1 MDSFV
6 LGLEQYATD
15 IAGMNEQGLSR
26 VSALV
31 RKQLALEKRV
41 EDLEEELKA
50 AKEDLRTVAEQ
61 DLPSALHEMGMK
73 EVKMEDGSVVS
84 VSNFYN
90 VSIPK
95 DKTDQAFDWLRI
107 NGHGDLVKNVVSATF
122 GRAEDNVAKDL
133 IGKLSDEGYNVSQ
146 KQWVE
151 PMTLKAFAKEQVEQG
166 SDIPTDLFGLYIGE
180 KAKIRR
186 K

>member
-1 MDSFV
+1 MSLLND
-6 LGLEQYATD
+6 LEEYAS
-15 IAGMNEQGLSR
+15 GVSKMREGSLSQ
-26 VSALV
+26 VSQLV
-31 RKQLALEKRV
+31 RKQIALEKRV
-41 EDLEEELKA
+41 EDLEEELKL
-50 AKEDLRTVAEQ
+50 AKENLRQVAEQ
-61 DLPSALHEMGMK
+61 DLPMALHEIGMK
-73 EVKMEDGSVVS
+73 EVKMDDGSVVS

-95 DKTDQAFDWLRI
+95 DKTDQAFDWLRT

-180 KAKIRR
+180 KAKVRR

>member
-1 MDSFV
+1 MSLLND
-6 LGLEQYATD
+6 LEEYAS
-15 IAGMNEQGLSR
+15 GVSKMREGSLSQ
-26 VSALV
+26 VSQLV
-31 RKQLALEKRV
+31 RKQIALEKRV
-41 EDLEEELKA
+41 EDLEEELKL
-50 AKEDLRTVAEQ
+50 AKENLRQVAEQ
-61 DLPSALHEMGMK
+61 DLPMALHEIGMK
-73 EVKMEDGSVVS
+73 EVKMDDGSVVS

-95 DKTDQAFDWLRI
+95 DKTDQAFDWLRM

-166 SDIPTDLFGLYIGE
+166 TDIPTDLFGLYIGE
-180 KAKIRR
+180 KAKVRR

>member
-1 MDSFV
+1 MSLLND
-6 LGLEQYATD
+6 LEEYAS
-15 IAGMNEQGLSR
+15 GVSKMKEGSLSQ
-26 VSALV
+26 VSQLV
-31 RKQLALEKRV
+31 RKQIALEKRV
-41 EDLEEELKA
+41 EDLEEELKL
-50 AKEDLRTVAEQ
+50 AKENLRQVAEQ
-61 DLPSALHEMGMK
+61 DLPMALHEIGMK
-73 EVKMEDGSVVS
+73 EVKMDDGSVVS

-95 DKTDQAFDWLRI
+95 DKTDQAFDWLRT

-166 SDIPTDLFGLYIGE
+166 TDIPTDLFGLYIGE
-180 KAKIRR
+180 KAKVRR

>member
-1 MDSFV
+1 MS
-6 LGLEQYATD
+6 LLNSLEEYATD
-15 IAGMNEQGLSR
+15 VAKMNETGLSR
-26 VSALV
+26 VSELV
-31 RKQLALEKRV
+31 RKQIALEKRV
-41 EDLEEELKA
+41 EDIEEELKA
-50 AKEDLRTVAEQ
+50 AKENLRQIAEQ
-61 DLPSALHEMGMK
+61 DLPNALHEMGMK

-95 DKTDQAFDWLRI
+95 DKTEEAFDWLRL

-122 GRAEDNVAKDL
+122 GRAEDNRAKDL
-133 IGKLSDEGYNVSQ
+133 IGKLSDEGYAVAQ

>member
-1 MDSFV
+1 MSLLND
-6 LGLEQYATD
+6 LEEYASSVSTMKE
-15 IAGMNEQGLSR
+15 GSLSH
-26 VSALV
+26 VSQLV
-31 RKQLALEKRV
+31 RKQISLEKRV
-41 EDLEEELKA
+41 EDLEEELKL
-50 AKEDLRTVAEQ
+50 AKENLRQVAEQ
-61 DLPSALHEMGMK
+61 DLPMALHEIGMK
-73 EVKMEDGSVVS
+73 EVKMEDGSTVS

-95 DKTDQAFDWLRI
+95 DKTDQAFDWLRT

-166 SDIPTDLFGLYIGE
+166 TDIPTELFGLYIGE

>member
-1 MDSFV
+1 MSLLND
-6 LGLEQYATD
+6 LEEYAS
-15 IAGMNEQGLSR
+15 GVSKMKEGSLSQ
-26 VSALV
+26 VSQLV
-31 RKQLALEKRV
+31 RKQIALEKRV
-41 EDLEEELKA
+41 EDLEEELKL
-50 AKEDLRTVAEQ
+50 AKENLRQVAEQ
-61 DLPSALHEMGMK
+61 DLPMALHEIGMK
-73 EVKMEDGSVVS
+73 EVKMDDGSVVS

-95 DKTDQAFDWLRI
+95 DKTDQAFDWLRT

-180 KAKIRR
+180 KAKVRR

>member
-1 MDSFV
+1 MS
-6 LGLEQYATD
+6 LLNNLEEYAESVSK
-15 IAGMNEQGLSR
+15 MNESGLSR
-26 VSALV
+26 VSSLV
-31 RKQLALEKRV
+31 RKQLVLEKRV
-41 EDLEEELKA
+41 EDLEEQLKS

-61 DLPSALHEMGMK
+61 DLPNALHEMGMK
-73 EVKMEDGSVVS
+73 EVRMDDGSIVS

-95 DKTDQAFDWLRI
+95 DKTDQAFDWLRL

-122 GRAEDNVAKDL
+122 GRAEDNRAKDL
-133 IGKLSDEGYNVSQ
+133 IGKLSDEGYAVAQ

-166 SDIPTDLFGLYIGE
+166 SDIPTELFGLYIGE
-180 KAKIRR
+180 KAKVRR

>member
-1 MDSFV
+1 MSLLND
-6 LGLEQYATD
+6 LEEYAS
-15 IAGMNEQGLSR
+15 GVSKMREGSLSQ
-26 VSALV
+26 VSQLV
-31 RKQLALEKRV
+31 RKQIALEKRV
-41 EDLEEELKA
+41 EDLEEELKL
-50 AKEDLRTVAEQ
+50 AKENLRQVAEQ
-61 DLPSALHEMGMK
+61 DLPMALHEIGMK
-73 EVKMEDGSVVS
+73 EVKMDDGSVVS

-95 DKTDQAFDWLRI
+95 DKTDQAFDWLRT

-166 SDIPTDLFGLYIGE
+166 TDIPTDLFGLYIGE
-180 KAKIRR
+180 KAKVRR

>member
-1 MDSFV
+1 VS
-6 LGLEQYATD
+6 LLNSLEEYATD
-15 IAGMNEQGLSR
+15 VAKMNETGLSR

-31 RKQLALEKRV
+31 RKQLTLEKRV

-50 AKEDLRTVAEQ
+50 AKENLRTVAEQ
-61 DLPSALHEMGMK
+61 DLPMALHEMGMK
-73 EVKMEDGSVVS
+73 EVKMDDGSIVS
-84 VSNFYN
+84 VANFYN

-95 DKTDQAFDWLRI
+95 DKTEEAFDWLRL

-122 GRAEDNVAKDL
+122 GRAEDNRAKDL
-133 IGKLSDEGYNVSQ
+133 IGKLSDEGYAVAQ

-166 SDIPTDLFGLYIGE
+166 TNIPTELFGLYIGE
-180 KAKIRR
+180 KAKVRR